1 MSPVAPSWQ
10 EHRLRAVE
18 LGEELSPVALCAHDK
33 RCPFQLLQRRI
44 AYRNLSQA
52 DAMLSGGVF
61 QLRQTKLHLDHSR
74 AKCLAKLDCLFGQLP
89 VAEVGLWAGGIS
101 HNHIVDPVLQS
112 IRPREYALHTG
123 RIGRQDPNCR
133 EQYARRCHV
142 LVHRIEPVGSHLSCS
157 STHVSED
164 DWRTPFDLVYEH
176 IKSRGSVY
184 LDLLGGA

>member
-101 HNHIVDPVLQS
+101 HNHIVDPVLYS
-112 IRPREYALHTG
+112 PTRARSPHWPG
-123 RIGRQDPNCR
+123 RVS
-133 EQYARRCHV
+133 RCQ
-142 LVHRIEPVGSHLSCS
+142 
-157 STHVSED
+157 
-164 DWRTPFDLVYEH
+164 
-176 IKSRGSVY
+176 
-184 LDLLGGA
+184 

>member
-74 AKCLAKLDCLFGQLP
+74 AKCLAKL
-89 VAEVGLWAGGIS
+89 AGSGVKTPTAVNSTPAAATSSYIAS
-101 HNHIVDPVLQS
+101 NQS
-112 IRPREYALHTG
+112 EATCPAPAPMSARM
-123 RIGRQDPNCR
+123 IGAPPS
-133 EQYARRCHV
+133 
-142 LVHRIEPVGSHLSCS
+142 ILSTNTS
-157 STHVSED
+157 SPAGV
-164 DWRTPFDLVYEH
+164 
-176 IKSRGSVY
+176 
-184 LDLLGGA
+184 